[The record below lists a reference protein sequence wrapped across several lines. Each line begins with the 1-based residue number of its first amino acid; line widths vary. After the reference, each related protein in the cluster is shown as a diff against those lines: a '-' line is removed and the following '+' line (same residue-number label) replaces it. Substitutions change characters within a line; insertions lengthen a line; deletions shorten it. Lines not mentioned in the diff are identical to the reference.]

1 MSSEQDI
8 AVCPDK
14 TRVSPLEDTLK
25 IRKVFREGIHNW
37 EEDNKR
43 FQGQIGAQSISEL
56 AGAWSIVKEALRRLG
71 IGFDTNAYTFPM
83 RNWQGKIV
91 GFRKRSYKDI
101 RRKYVA
107 RDSAQGLFIPE
118 GVTPGNLQI
127 IAEGESDVAVALSAG
142 FGAIGVPSAGAA
154 VDDVIGFAGQS
165 PVACPCIIGDN
176 DAAGTSGADKL
187 AEGLLKA
194 DIPCRVLI
202 VSDPY
207 GDLRD
212 WINKG
217 KLTPKALANAIT
229 AQKVVYPD
237 KWPSNFFMVPNA
249 LIRRGV
255 ISRVGPAAYAVLAA
269 IASFSDSNGVCR
281 ATRDELS
288 ELIGQDVRTIDR
300 CKGILKDAAL
310 LSWKPG
316 RTGRANEY
324 RVNVGPCKRST
335 GRCSIRPALS
345 EKKT

>member
-1 MSSEQDI
+1 MSIEQDI
-8 AVCPDK
+8 AVSPDR
-14 TRVSPLEDTLK
+14 TQASPLEDTLK

-37 EEDNKR
+37 EQENKR
-43 FQGQIGAQSISEL
+43 YQTDVGAQSISKL
-56 AGAWSIVKEALRRLG
+56 AGEWGVSKEALRRLG

-83 RNWQGKIV
+83 RNWRGKIV

-101 RRKYVA
+101 SSKYAVE
-107 RDSAQGLFIPE
+107 DSAQGLFIPE

-154 VDDVIGFAGQS
+154 VDDVIGFTGQS

-176 DAAGTSGADKL
+176 DAVGIGAADKL

-202 VSDPY
+202 PPDPY

-217 KLTPKALANAIT
+217 NLTPKALADAIT
-229 AQKVVYPD
+229 AQKVLYPD
-237 KWPSNFFMVPNA
+237 KWPSDFFMVPNA

-255 ISRVGPAAYAVLAA
+255 ISQVGPAAYAVLAA
-269 IASFSDSNGVCR
+269 IASFSDSKGVCR

-288 ELIGQDVRTIDR
+288 ELTGQDVRTIDR

-316 RTGRANEY
+316 HTGRANEY
-324 RVNVGPCKRST
+324 RVNWGPCKGSKR
-335 GRCSIRPALS
+335 RYSIRPALG